1 MTTFKPSLEGSTFT
15 ASGYTVLIHDTE
27 EDETGYWAEVP
38 ELPGCCTQGETLEEL
53 KENAEDVIEGF
64 LDISAQ
70 SL

>member
-1 MTTFKPSLEGSTFT
+1 MTTIKPSLEGSTFT

-53 KENAEDVIEGF
+53 KENAEDAIEGF

>member
-1 MTTFKPSLEGSTFT
+1 MTTIKPSLEGSTFT

-53 KENAEDVIEGF
+53 KENAEDAIEGF
-64 LDISAQ
+64 LEISSQ
-70 SL
+70 KP

>member
-1 MTTFKPSLEGSTFT
+1 MTTIKPSLEGSTFT